1 MWRFIVCDALTLNE
15 IDHLAAAFERRHR
28 RQELAL
34 AVEHADPGRSVE
46 LVAGES
52 VKIRVDR
59 LHIDVAVDGGLA
71 TIEQHLH
78 AFGVRDAR
86 DLPSRRFGAEHVR
99 HVRDRDKFRFRTYQR
114 IQRVKINA
122 AIVIDIE
129 PAEQTL
135 RALKALPLTDYRFS
149 VITYETDV
157 YVAGDG
163 PQKEA
168 FEILSDFGY
177 TRVVKN
183 VAFQGNPFED
193 WYVDR
198 DFVDTHA
205 MSLIMDNSD
214 EPKEASRIISKL
226 T

>member
-1 MWRFIVCDALTLNE
+1 MLDHLTDGKFIEIGAYHSKELSNTYLLEVQYGWQGLAFE
-15 IDHLAAAFERRHR
+15 ID
-28 RQELAL
+28 
-34 AVEHADPGRSVE
+34 
-46 LVAGES
+46 
-52 VKIRVDR
+52 
-59 LHIDVAVDGGLA
+59 
-71 TIEQHLH
+71 
-78 AFGVRDAR
+78 
-86 DLPSRRFGAEHVR
+86 PSRAAEYAKNRFSDCLVVDATKVNY
-99 HVRDRDKFRFRTYQR
+99 RDQFKRYGLPTR
-114 IQRVKINA
+114 IDYLQL
-122 AIVIDIE
+122 DIE

-198 DFVDTHA
+198 DFVNTHT
-205 MSLIMDNSD
+205 MSLIMNNSD
-214 EPKEASRIISKL
+214 EPKEASGIISKL

>member
-1 MWRFIVCDALTLNE
+1 MMTYSQAYQDYFVLEMLQHLSDGSFVEIGAYHSKELSNTYLLEVQYGWQGLAFE
-15 IDHLAAAFERRHR
+15 ID
-28 RQELAL
+28 
-34 AVEHADPGRSVE
+34 
-46 LVAGES
+46 
-52 VKIRVDR
+52 
-59 LHIDVAVDGGLA
+59 
-71 TIEQHLH
+71 
-78 AFGVRDAR
+78 
-86 DLPSRRFGAEHVR
+86 PSRAAEYAKNRFSDCLVVDATQVNY
-99 HVRDRDKFRFRTYQR
+99 RDQFKRYALPAR
-114 IQRVKINA
+114 IDYLQL
-122 AIVIDIE
+122 DIE

>member
-1 MWRFIVCDALTLNE
+1 MMSYSQACQDIFVLEMLDHLTDGKFIEIGAYHSKELSNTYLLEVQYGWQGLAFE
-15 IDHLAAAFERRHR
+15 ID
-28 RQELAL
+28 
-34 AVEHADPGRSVE
+34 
-46 LVAGES
+46 
-52 VKIRVDR
+52 
-59 LHIDVAVDGGLA
+59 
-71 TIEQHLH
+71 
-78 AFGVRDAR
+78 
-86 DLPSRRFGAEHVR
+86 PSRAAEYAKNRFSDCLVVDATKVNY
-99 HVRDRDKFRFRTYQR
+99 RDQFKRYGLPTR
-114 IQRVKINA
+114 IDYLQL
-122 AIVIDIE
+122 DIE

-198 DFVDTHA
+198 DFVNTHT
-205 MSLIMDNSD
+205 MSLIMNNSD
-214 EPKEASRIISKL
+214 EPKEASGIISKL